1 MNLIKFSLCDN
12 VKKLKDLKKLVDNY
26 SDIANKLNLFTPYD
40 SLETYQEDLISAN
53 NALNEL
59 KLLLWSKL
67 AKITRFNSQQALR
80 KLIDANFDLYNE
92 TKKFSGD
99 ILAAVHFLNEARSKT
114 DIKQINEI
122 KNKIQLYK
130 DQLIRFWTPEKSD
143 FLKNNEDSWI
153 TSIPK
158 ADSNPN
164 LEKYRFLSYKLLL
177 KKLRTRQNSEQVK
190 KIVDVEIDQYKALI
204 EFKRELYDQAKNS
217 IPNNVYESLKTL
229 ILNVPE
235 NATKS
240 GVDHFI
246 KYLGQRIEKNGNVTS
261 GFYLDAKYL
270 LDSLNNYAN
279 NKMYKDHYKALFDK
293 IGAAENDKSY
303 DENIIKKIDNFRK
316 EIKELLYKLN
326 AIAELEKKK
335 APLFEKLKKHKDSA
349 DKKELL
355 NQLKDANN
363 AVDIDKIKERINLI
377 SQKEK
382 LKTEISNLELFDLSG
397 HQGRNGTK

>member
-1 MNLIKFSLCDN
+1 MIKL
-12 VKKLKDLKKLVDNY
+12 
-26 SDIANKLNLFTPYD
+26 
-40 SLETYQEDLISAN
+40 
-53 NALNEL
+53 
-59 KLLLWSKL
+59 
-67 AKITRFNSQQALR
+67 
-80 KLIDANFDLYNE
+80 
-92 TKKFSGD
+92 
-99 ILAAVHFLNEARSKT
+99 
-114 DIKQINEI
+114 
-122 KNKIQLYK
+122 
-130 DQLIRFWTPEKSD
+130 
-143 FLKNNEDSWI
+143 
-153 TSIPK
+153 
-158 ADSNPN
+158 
-164 LEKYRFLSYKLLL
+164 
-177 KKLRTRQNSEQVK
+177 
-190 KIVDVEIDQYKALI
+190 
-204 EFKRELYDQAKNS
+204 NS

-240 GVDHFI
+240 DMDHFI